1 MGTRPGMEGYEV
13 ITSDDRKAGRVA
25 EVKGDN
31 LIIEHGL
38 LLKRRHAVPKV
49 LAQADESE
57 QVVRLTVSSDLVE
70 NSPKVDNGHIDHQA
84 VAQHYGL
91 AAGEPAPE
99 TEGYG
104 ELTPDDPALSAE
116 QEALRT
122 GVEPAPARRARI
134 REGESKAG
142 PRARQII
149 PADPHED
156 ANR

>member
-1 MGTRPGMEGYEV
+1 MEGYEV

-38 LLKRRHAVPKV
+38 LMKKRRAVPKA
-49 LAQADESE
+49 LAHSDEAART
-57 QVVRLTVSSDLVE
+57 VRLSVSSELVQA
-70 NSPKVDNGHIDHQA
+70 SPKVDEGNVDQRA

-99 TEGYG
+99 TQGYG
-104 ELTPDDPALSAE
+104 ELTPDDPARSAE
-116 QEALRT
+116 QEQLRT
-122 GVEPAPARRARI
+122 GVEPAAAHRARM
-134 REGESKAG
+134 REGRTEGG
-142 PRARQII
+142 PHARQII

-156 ANR
+156 ANRR

>member
-1 MGTRPGMEGYEV
+1 MGTRAVMKGYEV
-13 ITSDDRKAGRVA
+13 ITSDDRKAGRVV

-38 LLKRRHAVPKV
+38 VLKKQHAVPKV
-49 LAQADESE
+49 LAHEDESE
-57 QVVRLTVSSDLVE
+57 QVVRLSVSSELVDA
-70 NSPKVDNGHIDHQA
+70 SPKVDDGQIDQRA
-84 VAQHYGL
+84 VAEHYGL

-104 ELTPDDPALSAE
+104 DVLPDDPARSAE
-116 QEALRT
+116 QEQLRT
-122 GVEPAPARRARI
+122 GVEPAAAHRARM
-134 REGESKAG
+134 REGQTEPG
-142 PRARQII
+142 PHARQII

>member
-1 MGTRPGMEGYEV
+1 MGTRLGMEGYEV

-31 LIIEHGL
+31 LIVEHGL
-38 LLKRRHAVPKV
+38 LVKRRHAVPKV

-57 QVVRLTVSSDLVE
+57 QVVRLSVSSDLVE
-70 NSPKVDNGHIDHQA
+70 NSPKVDNGHIDQQA

-104 ELTPDDPALSAE
+104 ELAPDDPAWSAE
-116 QEALRT
+116 QEELRT
-122 GVEPAPARRARI
+122 GVEPASARRARI

-142 PRARQII
+142 PHARQII

>member
-1 MGTRPGMEGYEV
+1 MEGYEV
-13 ITSDDRKAGRVA
+13 ITSDDRKAGHVA

-31 LIIEHGL
+31 LIIEHGML
-38 LLKRRHAVPKV
+38 IKSRRAVPKV
-49 LAQADESE
+49 LAHADEAE
-57 QVVRLTVSSDLVE
+57 QVVRLSVSSDLVE
-70 NSPKVDNGHIDHQA
+70 ASPKLDNGQVDQQA

-99 TEGYG
+99 TKGYG

-116 QEALRT
+116 QEQLRA
-122 GVEPAPARRARI
+122 GIEPAPAHRARM
-134 REGESKAG
+134 REGETEGG
-142 PRARQII
+142 PHARQII

>member
-1 MGTRPGMEGYEV
+1 MEGYEV
-13 ITSDDRKAGRVA
+13 ITSDDRKAGRVT

-31 LIIEHGL
+31 LIVENGL

-57 QVVRLTVSSDLVE
+57 QVVRLSVSSELVE
-70 NSPKVDNGHIDHQA
+70 NSPKVDNDHIDQQA

-91 AAGEPAPE
+91 AAGEPAPA

-116 QEALRT
+116 QEELRT
-122 GVEPAPARRARI
+122 GVEPAAARRARI

-142 PRARQII
+142 PHARQII